1 LPRLNHWPKLSP
13 YSSARCLFLNRSML
27 FVTGLLFV
35 LASTAPAQDVRY
47 NYARGIDFRKFKIY
61 KWLPLGRAGQVAELT
76 DEQIKSALKT
86 EFAKKGLTE
95 VDKDDADLFI
105 GYQMALGNESNSLR
119 AIATGGMD
127 RVGTETD
134 GMAILE
140 GR

>member
-1 LPRLNHWPKLSP
+1 
-13 YSSARCLFLNRSML
+13 M
-27 FVTGLLFV
+27 
-35 LASTAPAQDVRY
+35 PAQPRHRDVRY

-95 VDKDDADLFI
+95 VDEDDTDLFI